1 MNSPDLNGNLK
12 YLTTFCAGYIINIEI
27 EQDSDVLFFR
37 IGEIMKKKVMVAMS
51 GGVDSSVAAV
61 LLRDQGYDIC
71 GATLKL
77 FSNEDVLTSCRT
89 RTCCS
94 LEDVEDARSVC
105 YKLGI
110 EHFVF
115 NFGDAFKEEV
125 IKKFA
130 NSYEEGSTPNPCI
143 DCNRYIKFSR
153 LIQRAILMEKDY
165 IATGHYAQIEFDRGS
180 GRYLL
185 KKAADKSKDQSYVL
199 YVLTQHDLSR
209 TLLPLG
215 AMHKTEVRKIA
226 EERDLVNAR
235 KPDSQDICFVQ
246 DGDYAGF
253 LENKMG
259 IESKK
264 GKFIDTKGNVI
275 GEHQGII
282 RYTVGQRKGLGI
294 ALGKPAYVIGKN
306 KAANTVTLGSD
317 EELYTDRLEAGDINM
332 IAVEKLNA
340 PMNATVKTRYSQVET
355 EARLHPVADD
365 KIIVEFKNKQRAITP
380 GQAVVFYDGDVVIG
394 GGTIL

>member
-1 MNSPDLNGNLK
+1 MN
-12 YLTTFCAGYIINIEI
+12 
-27 EQDSDVLFFR
+27 
-37 IGEIMKKKVMVAMS
+37 KKVMVAMS

-77 FSNEDVLTSCRT
+77 FNSEDILTSCRT

-105 YKLGI
+105 YKIGI

-115 NFGDAFKEEV
+115 NFKETFNDEV
-125 IKKFA
+125 IQKFA
-130 NSYEEGSTPNPCI
+130 NSYRDGNTPNPCI
-143 DCNRYIKFSR
+143 DCNRYIKFSK
-153 LIQRAILMEKDY
+153 LIQRALLMEKDY
-165 IATGHYAQIEFDRGS
+165 IATGHYAQIEYDKGS

-185 KKAADKSKDQSYVL
+185 KKAVDLSKDQSYVL
-199 YVLTQHDLSR
+199 YVLSQHDLSK

-215 AMHKTEVRKIA
+215 GMHKTEVRKIA
-226 EERDLVNAR
+226 EERNLINAR

-264 GKFIDTKGNVI
+264 GNFVDINGNVV
-275 GEHQGII
+275 GQHQGII
-282 RYTVGQRKGLGI
+282 HYTVGQRKGLGV
-294 ALGKPAYVIGKN
+294 ALGKPAYVISKDTGT
-306 KAANTVTLGSD
+306 NTVTLGS
-317 EELYTDRLEAGDINM
+317 EEDLYKDTLEAGDLNM

-340 PMNATVKTRYSQVET
+340 PMKALVKTRYSQKET
-355 EARLHPVADD
+355 EALLHQVDED
-365 KIIVEFKNKQRAITP
+365 KIVVEFNNKQRAITP
-380 GQAVVFYDGDVVIG
+380 GQAVVFYDGDIVIG

>member
-1 MNSPDLNGNLK
+1 
-12 YLTTFCAGYIINIEI
+12 
-27 EQDSDVLFFR
+27 
-37 IGEIMKKKVMVAMS
+37 MKKKVMVAMS

-130 NSYEEGSTPNPCI
+130 DSYEAGYTPNPCI

-153 LIQRAILMEKDY
+153 LIQRALLIEKDY
-165 IATGHYAQIEFDRGS
+165 IATGHYAQIEFDEGS

-185 KKAADKSKDQSYVL
+185 KKAADQSKDQSYVL
-199 YVLTQHDLSR
+199 YVLSQHDLSR

-259 IESKK
+259 VRSKK
-264 GKFIDTKGNVI
+264 GKFIDTHGNVV
-275 GEHQGII
+275 GEHKGII
-282 RYTVGQRKGLGI
+282 HYTVGQRKGLGI
-294 ALGKPAYVIGKN
+294 ALGKPAYVINKN
-306 KAANTVTLGSD
+306 KDANTVILGS
-317 EELYTDRLEAGDINM
+317 EEDLYTDRLLAGEINL
-332 IAVEKLNA
+332 IAVKNLTSTMKA
-340 PMNATVKTRYSQVET
+340 AVKTRYSQKET
-355 EARLHPVADD
+355 EALLHPVDD
-365 KIIVEFKNKQRAITP
+365 DRILVEFKDKQRAITP
-380 GQAVVFYDGDVVIG
+380 GQSAVFYDGDIVIG

>member
-1 MNSPDLNGNLK
+1 MN
-12 YLTTFCAGYIINIEI
+12 
-27 EQDSDVLFFR
+27 
-37 IGEIMKKKVMVAMS
+37 KKVMVAMS

-71 GATLKL
+71 GVTLKL
-77 FSNEDVLTSCRT
+77 FSNEDVLTSCKT

-115 NFGDAFKEEV
+115 NFGDTFKEDV

-130 NSYEEGSTPNPCI
+130 DSYVEGKTPNPCI
-143 DCNRYIKFSR
+143 DCNRYIKFSK

-165 IATGHYAQIEFDRGS
+165 IATGHYAQIEFDKGS

-185 KKAADKSKDQSYVL
+185 KKAADESKDQSYVL
-199 YVLTQHDLSR
+199 YVLSQHDLSR

-215 AMHKTEVRKIA
+215 AMRKTDVRKIA

-259 IESKK
+259 VESKA
-264 GKFIDTKGNVI
+264 GNFVDRDGNVL
-275 GEHQGII
+275 GRHKGII
-282 RYTVGQRKGLGI
+282 HYTVGQRKGLGI
-294 ALGKPAYVIGKN
+294 ALGKPAYVIN
-306 KAANTVTLGSD
+306 KSKDSNTVILGSE
-317 EELYTDRLEAGDINM
+317 EELYTARLEAGDINM
-332 IAVEKLNA
+332 IAVEKLTA
-340 PMNATVKTRYSQVET
+340 PMKATVKTRYSQKEDDAV
-355 EARLHPVADD
+355 LHPVDDD
-365 KIIVEFKNKQRAITP
+365 KIVVEFKNKQRAITP
-380 GQAVVFYDGDVVIG
+380 GQAVVFYDGDIVIG
-394 GGTIL
+394 GGTII

>member
-1 MNSPDLNGNLK
+1 MN
-12 YLTTFCAGYIINIEI
+12 
-27 EQDSDVLFFR
+27 
-37 IGEIMKKKVMVAMS
+37 KKVMVAMS

-77 FSNEDVLTSCRT
+77 FNSEDILTSCRT

-105 YKLGI
+105 YKIGI

-115 NFGDAFKEEV
+115 NFKETFNDEV
-125 IKKFA
+125 IQKFA
-130 NSYEEGSTPNPCI
+130 NSYRDGNTPNPCI
-143 DCNRYIKFSR
+143 DCNRYIKFSK
-153 LIQRAILMEKDY
+153 LIQRALLMEKDY
-165 IATGHYAQIEFDRGS
+165 IATGHYAQIEYDKGS

-185 KKAADKSKDQSYVL
+185 KKAVDLSKDQSYVL
-199 YVLTQHDLSR
+199 YVLSQHDLSK

-215 AMHKTEVRKIA
+215 GMHKTEVRKIA
-226 EERDLVNAR
+226 EERDLINAR

-264 GKFIDTKGNVI
+264 GNFVDINGNVV
-275 GEHQGII
+275 GQHQGII
-282 RYTVGQRKGLGI
+282 HYTVGQRKGLGV
-294 ALGKPAYVIGKN
+294 ALGKPAYVISKDTGT
-306 KAANTVTLGSD
+306 NTVTLGS
-317 EELYTDRLEAGDINM
+317 EEDLYKDTLEAGDLNM

-340 PMNATVKTRYSQVET
+340 PMKALVKTRYSQKET
-355 EARLHPVADD
+355 EALLHQVDED
-365 KIIVEFKNKQRAITP
+365 KIVVEFNNKQRAITP
-380 GQAVVFYDGDVVIG
+380 GQAVVFYDGDIVIG

>member
-1 MNSPDLNGNLK
+1 MN
-12 YLTTFCAGYIINIEI
+12 
-27 EQDSDVLFFR
+27 
-37 IGEIMKKKVMVAMS
+37 KKVMVAMS

-77 FSNEDVLTSCRT
+77 FNSEDVLTSCRT

-105 YKLGI
+105 YKIGI

-115 NFGDAFKEEV
+115 NFKETFNDEV

-130 NSYEEGSTPNPCI
+130 NSYRDGNTPNPCI
-143 DCNRYIKFSR
+143 DCNRYIKFSK
-153 LIQRAILMEKDY
+153 LIQRALLMEKDY
-165 IATGHYAQIEFDRGS
+165 IATGHYAQIEYDKPS

-185 KKAADKSKDQSYVL
+185 KKAVDLSKDQSYVL
-199 YVLTQHDLSR
+199 YVLSQHDLSK

-215 AMHKTEVRKIA
+215 GMHKTEVRKIA
-226 EERDLVNAR
+226 EERDLINAR

-264 GKFIDTKGNVI
+264 GNFVDINGNVV
-275 GEHQGII
+275 GQHQGII
-282 RYTVGQRKGLGI
+282 HYTVGQRKGLGV
-294 ALGKPAYVIGKN
+294 ALGKPAYVISKD
-306 KAANTVTLGSD
+306 AATNTVILGSVND
-317 EELYTDRLEAGDINM
+317 LFSDTLEAVDLNM

-340 PMNATVKTRYSQVET
+340 PMKAWVKTRYSQKET
-355 EARLHPVADD
+355 EALLHQVDED
-365 KIIVEFKNKQRAITP
+365 KIVVEFKNKQRAITP
-380 GQAVVFYDGDVVIG
+380 GQAVVFYDGDIVIG

>member
-1 MNSPDLNGNLK
+1 
-12 YLTTFCAGYIINIEI
+12 
-27 EQDSDVLFFR
+27 
-37 IGEIMKKKVMVAMS
+37 MKEKVMVAMS

-61 LLRDQGYDIC
+61 LLRDRGYDIC

-115 NFGDAFKEEV
+115 NFGDAFKDEV

-130 NSYEEGSTPNPCI
+130 KSYEEGRTPNPCI

-153 LIQRAILMEKDY
+153 LIQRALLMEKDY
-165 IATGHYAQIEFDRGS
+165 IATGHYAQIEFDNGS

-185 KKAADKSKDQSYVL
+185 KKAADISKDQSYVL
-199 YVLTQHDLSR
+199 YVLSQHDLSR

-215 AMHKTEVRKIA
+215 AMHKTQVRKIA
-226 EERDLVNAR
+226 EERNLVNAR

-259 IESKK
+259 VKSR
-264 GKFIDTKGNVI
+264 KGNFVDTEGKI
-275 GEHQGII
+275 LGEHEGII
-282 RYTVGQRKGLGI
+282 HYTVGQRKGLGI
-294 ALGKPAYVIGKN
+294 ALGKPAYVISKN

-317 EELYTDRLEAGDINM
+317 EELYTDRLKAGDINM
-332 IAVEKLNA
+332 IAVEKLTA
-340 PMNATVKTRYSQVET
+340 PMNVTVKTRYSQKET
-355 EARLHPVADD
+355 EARLHPMDDD
-365 KIIVEFKNKQRAITP
+365 KILVEFKNKQRAITP
-380 GQAVVFYDGDVVIG
+380 GQAAVFYDGDIVIG
-394 GGTIL
+394 GGTII

>member
-1 MNSPDLNGNLK
+1 
-12 YLTTFCAGYIINIEI
+12 
-27 EQDSDVLFFR
+27 
-37 IGEIMKKKVMVAMS
+37 MKKKVMVAMS

-125 IKKFA
+125 IRKFA
-130 NSYEEGSTPNPCI
+130 NSYEEGKTPNPCI

-153 LIQRAILMEKDY
+153 LIQRAVLMEKDY
-165 IATGHYAQIEFDRGS
+165 IATGHYAQIEFDKGS

-185 KKAADKSKDQSYVL
+185 KKAVDQTKDQSYVL
-199 YVLTQHDLSR
+199 YVLSQHDLSR

-215 AMHKTEVRKIA
+215 TMHKTEVRKIA
-226 EERDLVNAR
+226 EERNLVNAR

-264 GKFIDTKGNVI
+264 GRFVDTKGNII

-282 RYTVGQRKGLGI
+282 HYTVGQRKGLGV
-294 ALGKPAYVIGKN
+294 ALGKPAYVISKN
-306 KAANTVTLGSD
+306 KNANTITLGSN
-317 EELYTDRLEAGDINM
+317 EELYTDRLKAGDINM
-332 IAVEKLNA
+332 IAVEKLTA
-340 PMNATVKTRYSQVET
+340 PMNATVKTRYSQAET
-355 EARLHPVADD
+355 EARLHPVEND

-380 GQAVVFYDGDVVIG
+380 GQAVVFYDGDIVIG
-394 GGTIL
+394 GGTII

>member
-1 MNSPDLNGNLK
+1 
-12 YLTTFCAGYIINIEI
+12 
-27 EQDSDVLFFR
+27 
-37 IGEIMKKKVMVAMS
+37 MKKKVMVAMS

-77 FSNEDVLTSCRT
+77 FSDEDVYTSCRT

-115 NFGDAFKEEV
+115 NFKESFQDEV

-130 NSYEEGSTPNPCI
+130 RSYEEGSTPNPCI
-143 DCNRYIKFSR
+143 DCNRYIKFSK

-165 IATGHYAQIEFDRGS
+165 IATGHYARIEFDSVS

-185 KKAADKSKDQSYVL
+185 KKAADLSKDQSYVL
-199 YVLTQHDLSR
+199 YVLSQHDLSR

-215 AMHKTEVRKIA
+215 GMLKTEVRKIA
-226 EERDLVNAR
+226 EERDLINAR
-235 KPDSQDICFVQ
+235 KPDSQDICFVK

-253 LENKMG
+253 LENMMG
-259 IESKK
+259 LESKK
-264 GKFIDTKGNVI
+264 GNFVDTEGNVI
-275 GEHQGII
+275 GEHKGII
-282 RYTVGQRKGLGI
+282 HYTVGQRKGLGM
-294 ALGKPAYVIGKN
+294 ALGKPAYVVNKN
-306 KAANTVTLGSD
+306 KEFNTVTIGGEDDLYSKRLRASD
-317 EELYTDRLEAGDINM
+317 LNM
-332 IAVEKLNA
+332 IAVEKLTA
-340 PMNATVKTRYSQVET
+340 SMKATVKTRYSQKET
-355 EARLHPVADD
+355 LAYLHPEGED
-365 KIIVEFKNKQRAITP
+365 IIVEFNDRQRAVTP
-380 GQAVVFYDGDVVIG
+380 GQAVVFYDGDIVIG
-394 GGTIL
+394 GGTII